1 MHVYFVRH
9 GETEANVENLFPSQ
23 ETDIFP
29 LTERGREQAQSV
41 ADRVSTVD
49 FERAF
54 SSDLLRAVETA
65 QIILGDLELELETT
79 PLLREHDVGELV
91 GRSDEEAW
99 NQLRDYFLA
108 WMGGDLEVGPAGGES
123 MADLQGRFF
132 QFIDELLDSYRSSD
146 SSFLVVAH
154 AGLLWS
160 GLPFIFDNVD
170 LEFVQAHGLNNG
182 SLIVGQFQDGHWT
195 CLEWDG
201 ELLSV
206 DKM

>member
-1 MHVYFVRH
+1 MRIYFVRH
-9 GETEANVENLFPSQ
+9 GETQANVEKLFPPQ
-23 ETDIFP
+23 DTDIFP
-29 LTERGREQAQSV
+29 LTERGRNQAQAI
-41 ADRVSTVD
+41 ADQVSSVD

-54 SSDLLRAVETA
+54 SSDMLRAVETA
-65 QIILGDLELELETT
+65 QIILGDRTLHLETT

-99 NQLRDYFLA
+99 NQLRGYFLA

-123 MADLQGRFF
+123 MADLQSRFF
-132 QFIDELLDSYRSSD
+132 QFLDELLDSYRNSD
-146 SSFLVVAH
+146 LCFLVVAH

-182 SLIVGQFQDGHWT
+182 SLIVGQFHDGQWT

-201 ELLSV
+201 ELL
-206 DKM
+206 KGEEM